1 MSQAA
6 AGASGLPRHVA
17 VIMDGNG
24 RWAQR
29 RALPRHLGHRAGA
42 KAVRA
47 TVEGCARRGVEAL
60 TIFAFSSENW
70 QRPQDEV
77 TRLMEL
83 FVESIDKEVDE
94 LHRNGIRMR
103 FIGDLSRLRAGLGA
117 KIAAA
122 EARTAA
128 NQRMTLFI
136 AVSYGGRWDIV
147 EAARRLAARA
157 VAGEITP
164 AAIDEAL
171 FADQLQLAGAPEPDL
186 FIRTGGEQRISNF
199 LLWNLAY
206 SELYFCD
213 TLWPDFDDAALERR
227 VAFLR
232 QPAATLWPDR
242 RAGRTMNARPARAH
256 RDRAAARSPGHRRAG
271 LVAARGGGGD
281 DRGRD
286 LRWRLRMGR
295 VRAAALR
302 AGPARVRRRH
312 PAGARGR
319 RDARSRPALAHGLS
333 CASPPSGG

>member
-1 MSQAA
+1 
-6 AGASGLPRHVA
+6 
-17 VIMDGNG
+17 MDGNG

-42 KAVRA
+42 KAVRT
-47 TVEGCARRGVEAL
+47 TVEGCARRGIEAL

-83 FVESIDKEVDE
+83 FVESIDKEIDE
-94 LHRNGIRMR
+94 LHRNGIRVR
-103 FIGDLSRLRAGLGA
+103 FIGELSRLRAGLHA
-117 KIAAA
+117 KIVAA
-122 EARTAA
+122 ESRTAG

-147 EAARRLAARA
+147 AAARKLAARA
-157 VAGEITP
+157 VAGEIEP

-213 TLWPDFDDAALERR
+213 TLWPDFDDAAL
-227 VAFLR
+227 
-232 QPAATLWPDR
+232 D
-242 RAGRTMNARPARAH
+242 
-256 RDRAAARSPGHRRAG
+256 
-271 LVAARGGGGD
+271 
-281 DRGRD
+281 
-286 LRWRLRMGR
+286 
-295 VRAAALR
+295 AALR
-302 AGPARVRRRH
+302 FYASRQRRFGLTEVQVAR
-312 PAGARGR
+312 
-319 RDARSRPALAHGLS
+319 
-333 CASPPSGG
+333 

>member
-1 MSQAA
+1 VSQAA

-47 TVEGCARRGVEAL
+47 TVESCARRGIEAL

-70 QRPQDEV
+70 QRPPEEV

-94 LHRNGIRMR
+94 LHRNGIRIR
-103 FIGDLSRLRAGLGA
+103 FIGELTRLRAGLGA

-122 EARTAA
+122 ESRTAA
-128 NQRMTLFI
+128 NRRMTLFI

-147 EAARRLAARA
+147 EAARRLATRA
-157 VAGEITP
+157 VTGEIAP

-171 FADQLQLAGAPEPDL
+171 FAEQLQLAGAPEPDL

-213 TLWPDFDDAALERR
+213 TLWPDFDDAALE
-227 VAFLR
+227 
-232 QPAATLWPDR
+232 
-242 RAGRTMNARPARAH
+242 
-256 RDRAAARSPGHRRAG
+256 
-271 LVAARGGGGD
+271 
-281 DRGRD
+281 
-286 LRWRLRMGR
+286 
-295 VRAAALR
+295 AALR
-302 AGPARVRRRH
+302 FYASRQRRFGLTDAQAAR
-312 PAGARGR
+312 
-319 RDARSRPALAHGLS
+319 
-333 CASPPSGG
+333 

>member
-1 MSQAA
+1 MVQPQ

-83 FVESIDKEVDE
+83 FVESIDREVDE
-94 LHRNGIRMR
+94 LHRNGICVR
-103 FIGDLSRLRAGLGA
+103 FIGDLSRLRAELGA

-128 NQRMTLFI
+128 NRRMTLFI

-147 EAARRLAARA
+147 EAARRLAAR
-157 VAGEITP
+157 VLAGEIK
-164 AAIDEAL
+164 AEAIDETL

-213 TLWPDFDDAALERR
+213 TLWPDFDDAAL
-227 VAFLR
+227 
-232 QPAATLWPDR
+232 D
-242 RAGRTMNARPARAH
+242 
-256 RDRAAARSPGHRRAG
+256 
-271 LVAARGGGGD
+271 
-281 DRGRD
+281 
-286 LRWRLRMGR
+286 
-295 VRAAALR
+295 AALR
-302 AGPARVRRRH
+302 FYASRQRRFGLTDTQ
-312 PAGARGR
+312 A
-319 RDARSRPALAHGLS
+319 SR
-333 CASPPSGG
+333 

>member
-1 MSQAA
+1 VSPAA
-6 AGASGLPRHVA
+6 AGAIGLPRHVA

-70 QRPQDEV
+70 QRPQEEV

-94 LHRNGIRMR
+94 LHRNGIRVR
-103 FIGDLSRLRAGLGA
+103 FIGDLSRLRTGLAA

-122 EARTAA
+122 ESRTAA

-157 VAGEITP
+157 VTGEIKP
-164 AAIDEAL
+164 EAIDETL

-186 FIRTGGEQRISNF
+186 FIRTGGESRISNF

-213 TLWPDFDDAALERR
+213 TLWPDFDDAAL
-227 VAFLR
+227 
-232 QPAATLWPDR
+232 D
-242 RAGRTMNARPARAH
+242 
-256 RDRAAARSPGHRRAG
+256 
-271 LVAARGGGGD
+271 
-281 DRGRD
+281 
-286 LRWRLRMGR
+286 
-295 VRAAALR
+295 AALLFY
-302 AGPARVRRRH
+302 ASRVRRF
-312 PAGARGR
+312 GLT
-319 RDARSRPALAHGLS
+319 DAQATR
-333 CASPPSGG
+333 